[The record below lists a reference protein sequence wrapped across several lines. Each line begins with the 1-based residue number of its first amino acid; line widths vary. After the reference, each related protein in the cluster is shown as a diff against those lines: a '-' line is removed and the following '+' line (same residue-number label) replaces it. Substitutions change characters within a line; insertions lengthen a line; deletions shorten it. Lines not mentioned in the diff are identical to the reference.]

1 MRLSISLFPA
11 YLTLCTCICICTQL
25 PPLIITK
32 RRLKITHHED
42 ELASVKM
49 LSVFGCSLRANSCS
63 PAVSTFCAS
72 AICSAVV

>member
-1 MRLSISLFPA
+1 MGVCDSLSLSFLRASLSV
-11 YLTLCTCICICTQL
+11 LV
-25 PPLIITK
+25 TK